1 MISGYLI
8 ICCGGMIQRGKMS
21 RECKIVFWFI
31 LVLLLLQW
39 AVPFAT
45 NVLRERYLVS
55 EEYDQRE
62 MQDHLDRISRRLQ
75 EGGL

>member
-1 MISGYLI
+1 MEIKSMKI
-8 ICCGGMIQRGKMS
+8 IM
-21 RECKIVFWFI
+21 W
-31 LVLLLLQW
+31 LVLALLFFQW

>member
-1 MISGYLI
+1 
-8 ICCGGMIQRGKMS
+8 MS

-39 AVPFAT
+39 AVPLAT